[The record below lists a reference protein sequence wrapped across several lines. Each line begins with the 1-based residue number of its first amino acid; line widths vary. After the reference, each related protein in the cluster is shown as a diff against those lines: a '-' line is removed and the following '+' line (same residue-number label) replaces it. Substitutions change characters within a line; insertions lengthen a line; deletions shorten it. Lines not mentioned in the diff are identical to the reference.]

1 MTSENPLN
9 SNRRIMWKSL
19 ALVVLVAAGAALFF
33 LLPRFKN
40 PTGGIIN
47 TTPSSTAV
55 VFNPLN
61 AAYTIDGSVV
71 NLVNGSASEEAA
83 PGSVEMIVTKVFGQ
97 STVGDING
105 DGKADAAVI
114 LVRDGGGSG
123 TFYYAAA
130 AINNSEGNGT
140 GSGNR
145 ALGTNAIF
153 LGDRIALDTVQIAN
167 GIVTVN
173 YADRVAGAPMSAAP
187 SVGVSKYFIV
197 MDGALNATSGATLY
211 DVPIG
216 DAYPL
221 ASGITWSDMKF
232 ATTTIPGGSQNA
244 QNILAGIAIASQ
256 PILNITNLS
265 ATSLPFASYYKKK
278 LMAAGWAVDNAIA
291 AGGPGAEI
299 IGYKK
304 GNDYIVLTYSSVFKN
319 DGGGVAP
326 ESCPCDITFSI
337 FAGTLLP

>member
-1 MTSENPLN
+1 
-9 SNRRIMWKSL
+9 MWKSL

-40 PTGGIIN
+40 PTGGITN
-47 TTPSSTAV
+47 TMPSSTAV
-55 VFNPLN
+55 VFDPLN

-97 STVGDING
+97 PTVGDING

-123 TFYYAAA
+123 TFYYAVV
-130 AINNSEGNGT
+130 AINNSEENVT
-140 GSGNR
+140 GSGNS

-153 LGDRIALDTVQIAN
+153 LGDRIAPDTMQIAN

-173 YADRVAGAPMSAAP
+173 YADRTAGEPMSATP
-187 SVGVSKYFIV
+187 SVGVSKYLMVIN
-197 MDGALNATSGATLY
+197 NASNTNSGATLY

-216 DAYPL
+216 NAYPL
-221 ASGITWSDMKF
+221 ASGISWGDMQL
-232 ATTTIPGGSQNA
+232 ATTTIPAAAQNA
-244 QNILAGIAIASQ
+244 QDAQDVLAGIKIISQ
-256 PILNITNLS
+256 PIANVTNLS
-265 ATSLPFASYYKKK
+265 ALSLPFENYYQKK
-278 LMAAGWAVDNAIA
+278 LSAAGWAVDKTIA
-291 AGGPGAEI
+291 AGGPGADV

-304 GNDYIVLTYSSVFKN
+304 GSDYIILTYSSVFKN
-319 DGGGVAP
+319 SGGGVAP
-326 ESCPCDITFSI
+326 ESCPCAITFSI